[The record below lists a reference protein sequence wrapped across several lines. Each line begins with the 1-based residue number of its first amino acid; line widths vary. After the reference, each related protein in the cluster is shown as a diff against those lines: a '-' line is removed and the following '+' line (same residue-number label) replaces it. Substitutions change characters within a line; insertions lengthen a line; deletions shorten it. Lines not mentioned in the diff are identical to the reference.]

1 MVGNSQAIIQWL
13 FQQKDLTKKYEIK
26 EHREKRSLNANAYC
40 WCLIG
45 KIADNMRKSKE
56 EVYLLMLRDY
66 GQSEIISVRA
76 DININ
81 GYFKYF
87 EKFGSGQVNGK
98 DFTHYKIYKGSS
110 EFDTREMSI
119 FIDGIVQ
126 EAQALGIDT
135 LTPIQ
140 LAELKSLQER

>member
-1 MVGNSQAIIQWL
+1 MIGNSQAIIQWL

-45 KIADNMRKSKE
+45 KIADDRRMSKE
-56 EVYLLMLRDY
+56 DVYLSMLRDY

-87 EKFGSGQVNGK
+87 EKFGSGTVNGK
-98 DFTHYKIYKGSS
+98 EFTHYKIYKGSS
-110 EFDTREMSI
+110 EYDTREMSI
-119 FIDGIVQ
+119 FIDGICQ
-126 EAQALGIDT
+126 EAKALGIQT
-135 LTPIQ
+135 LDEIQ
-140 LAELKSLQER
+140 LKGLKEN